1 MRTAQDKSYSAGI
14 ITCGMA
20 DLQRGDSAPM
30 KARQS
35 MSTITPGARSDVDIQ
50 RDVLDELRWDSQ
62 VTVSDIGVSVTEGV
76 VTLTG
81 LVENYLERMA
91 AQAVAL
97 RVEGVHAVAND
108 IEVRLHASA
117 ERTDSDLA
125 LAALYAL
132 KWDADIQPD
141 TLDVAVSHGY
151 VTLKG
156 VVEQPAQR
164 DAAERVLRRLAGVRG
179 VTNWITVTSRPAP
192 DDIRGRIKSALGPD
206 SDPESQ
212 FIVVET
218 HGRAVTLRGT
228 VRSFQEKHT
237 VEQAAMSAPGVVSVT
252 NKIEV
257 VRDE

>member
-1 MRTAQDKSYSAGI
+1 MSIMTPRAQNDA
-14 ITCGMA
+14 A
-20 DLQRGDSAPM
+20 
-30 KARQS
+30 
-35 MSTITPGARSDVDIQ
+35 IQ
-50 RDVLDELRWDSQ
+50 QDVLDELSWDPH
-62 VTVSDIGVSVTEGV
+62 VRVSDIGVSVKNGV

-81 LVENYLERMA
+81 LVESFVARMA
-91 AQAVAL
+91 AQNAAL
-97 RVEGVHAVAND
+97 RVQGVHAVAND
-108 IEVRLHASA
+108 IEVWLHTAA
-117 ERTDSDLA
+117 DRTDSDLA

-237 VEQAAMSAPGVVSVT
+237 VEQAALSAPGVVSVT